1 LNTCAL
7 HKKLHIIL
15 LIFLS
20 FAFKAN
26 ATHLMGGE
34 ITWVCLGN
42 GNYQF
47 QMKVYR
53 DCLTAVYI
61 TNAGPISLSVHNH
74 PSVTT
79 IPMNIDLP
87 TIVPHQT
94 EIPLLKNT
102 F

>member
-1 LNTCAL
+1 LNTWAL
-7 HKKLHIIL
+7 HKKIAIIL
-15 LIFLS
+15 LLFLN
-20 FAFKAN
+20 FAIKAN

-42 GNYQF
+42 GFYQF

-74 PSVTT
+74 PSVTS
-79 IPMNIDLP
+79 IPMSIIDYTDISL
-87 TIVPHQT
+87 
-94 EIPLLKNT
+94 
-102 F
+102 